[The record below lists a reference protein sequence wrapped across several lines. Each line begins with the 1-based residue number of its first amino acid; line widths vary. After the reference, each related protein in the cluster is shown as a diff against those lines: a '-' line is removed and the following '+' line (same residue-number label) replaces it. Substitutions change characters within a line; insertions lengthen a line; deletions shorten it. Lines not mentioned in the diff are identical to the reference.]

1 MMIPLK
7 QECAG
12 QEAKALPG
20 SPASRRH
27 TKAPL
32 SEGGLEAAAHP
43 EGCALSPLPHGYPC
57 RPAMLDAAPLGP
69 AGGGGGLGGRQVHC
83 SRSVRAQHL
92 GAHLSRGPP

>member
-43 EGCALSPLPHGYPC
+43 ESCALSPLPYGYPC
-57 RPAMLDAAPLGP
+57 RRPCWTQPLW
-69 AGGGGGLGGRQVHC
+69 GL
-83 SRSVRAQHL
+83 L
-92 GAHLSRGPP
+92 GAGAAWEAGRYTAAGA